1 MLSLRVRPSRCRLAA
16 ARRSVYRQA
25 VLPLGFKFETDAV
38 LVCRFAVGPD
48 RLRRADSDA
57 FDGQVG
63 DEPLGHSAL
72 LVATQLGAS
81 AFEKV

>member
-1 MLSLRVRPSRCRLAA
+1 M
-16 ARRSVYRQA
+16 YRQA

-38 LVCRFAVGPD
+38 LVGRLAVGPD

-57 FDGQVG
+57 FDEQVRA
-63 DEPLGHSAL
+63 AL

-81 AFEKV
+81 AFKKV